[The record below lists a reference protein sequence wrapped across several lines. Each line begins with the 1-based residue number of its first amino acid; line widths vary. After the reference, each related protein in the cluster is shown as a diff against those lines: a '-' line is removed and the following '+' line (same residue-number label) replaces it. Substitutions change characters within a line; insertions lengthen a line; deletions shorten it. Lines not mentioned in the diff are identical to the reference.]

1 MLQSDDDIC
10 NLDAGIVDVILDL
23 DGSTAAI
30 TFVVL
35 GGETPVLTWS
45 IPLDEPVTRVSPLW
59 VEGSE
64 GVELPAPSVG
74 VPTKKRKDG
83 TSD

>member
-1 MLQSDDDIC
+1 MKTQ
-10 NLDAGIVDVILDL
+10 NLIPRHLVASFAL
-23 DGSTAAI
+23 AA
-30 TFVVL
+30 TLVGCASQGL
-35 GGETPVLTWS
+35 PPPV
-45 IPLDEPVTRVSPLW
+45 IPLDEPVTKVSPLW

-74 VPTKKRKDG
+74 VSTKKKKDG

>member
-1 MLQSDDDIC
+1 
-10 NLDAGIVDVILDL
+10 
-23 DGSTAAI
+23 
-30 TFVVL
+30 
-35 GGETPVLTWS
+35 
-45 IPLDEPVTRVSPLW
+45 VTKVSPLW

-74 VPTKKRKDG
+74 VPIKKKKDG